1 MPHRTHNLSLVLRI
15 CAIASLGGFI
25 LGYDASVISGAIEP
39 LTTYFSL
46 SPAESGWAVSNVIFG
61 CVLGAYGVGH
71 LANRIG
77 RKRTLIVAAILFL
90 ISAVGSALATS
101 FFWFVIY
108 RMIGG
113 LAVGMA
119 STATPLY
126 TAEISPKDYRGRM
139 LGLQQLIMVGGQVLV
154 YVINF
159 LIAYGMTEQ
168 WLVELGW
175 RWMLG
180 SEVVPCVIFLALVAF
195 IPESPRWQVMVGRN
209 DEALNTLTRL
219 SNAEHAGH
227 LLDFIVQSIAEEKAV
242 EREARSTRILGN
254 PKLLYIVLIGCGI
267 AVLQQLFGINILMYY
282 APSLLQAMNFGSQ
295 DALLQTIFIGSA
307 NFVGIALA
315 TRYVDRI
322 GRVPLLRWGAFG
334 CFATMLATACVIS
347 SGMQGILPVVGL
359 VTFVLVFGFSWSL
372 GAWLLIAEMF
382 PNRMRAVAMGMS
394 FCAMYVANFFVAQA
408 FPIFNRSEYLLE
420 HFNGAFPLLIC
431 AGFCLYGFHFIGR
444 FLPETRGVALERIEP
459 LMLSKSR
466 RFGPGTKPAG
476 QDSFSTNKDLTF
488 KARH

>member
-1 MPHRTHNLSLVLRI
+1 MTDGIHNLSLVLKI

-39 LTTYFSL
+39 LTEYFRL
-46 SPAESGWAVSNVIFG
+46 SPLESGWAVSNVILG

-90 ISAVGSALATS
+90 VSAVGSALATS
-101 FFWFVIY
+101 FFWFVVY

-126 TAEISPKDYRGRM
+126 TAEISPKEYRGRM
-139 LGLQQLIMVGGQVLV
+139 LGLQQLIMVGGQVIV
-154 YVINF
+154 YVVNF
-159 LIAYGMTEQ
+159 LIAYGMAEQ

-180 SEVVPCVIFLALVAF
+180 SEAVPCVVFLILVAF
-195 IPESPRWQVMVGRN
+195 IPESPRWQVMMGRN
-209 DEALNTLTRL
+209 AEALATLTKL
-219 SNAEHAGH
+219 SNAEHANH
-227 LLDFIVQSIAEEKAV
+227 LLREITDSIAEEQAA
-242 EREARSTRILGN
+242 ERQAGTGQILQN
-254 PKLLYIVLIGCGI
+254 PRMLYIVLIGCGI
-267 AVLQQLFGINILMYY
+267 AILQQLFGINILMYY
-282 APSLLQAMNFGSQ
+282 APSLLQAMNVGSQ

-315 TRYVDRI
+315 IRCVDRV

-334 CFATMLATACVIS
+334 CFVTMLIAAGAIW
-347 SGMQGILPVVGL
+347 SGMQGLLPVVGL
-359 VTFVLVFGFSWSL
+359 VAFVLVFGFSWSL

-394 FCAMYVANFFVAQA
+394 FCAMYVANFLVAQA
-408 FPIFNRSEYLLE
+408 FPILNRSEYLLTQ
-420 HFNGAFPLLIC
+420 FNGAFPLLIC

-459 LMLSKSR
+459 VMLSKSR
-466 RFGPGTKPAG
+466 RFGPAANPAG
-476 QDSFSTNKDLTF
+476 RGSTPADAEPGLE
-488 KARH
+488 AQS